1 MNINKDN
8 YEAFFLDYYEGHLS
22 STGIEEMFSF
32 IESHPEVKEEFEE
45 FEAVALIPDE
55 SVHYYGKESLKKNAG
70 DTAIIIT
77 PANIDEYLVAEL
89 EGTLTAEEHRLLKK
103 FLTENPRF
111 EKDREL
117 FKCSKLYPDSSIRF
131 ADKAALKHS
140 VVPVRRIVY
149 YALSAAASIT
159 LLLAVY
165 GLWEKTGTTS
175 TTPSLSDN
183 SSVRT
188 GVQQTVTNPGEIEKS
203 VPKTYASLDHSKD
216 QATYSTA
223 GNKETGSKV
232 AETAARDTR
241 EVLAM
246 TAMDCLPVVSR
257 DYVEPEFMLIRTSQM
272 YNNSYLE
279 LYYNIKLAE
288 QIQYAQLNEADR
300 DPEKTLIRS
309 ITAKA
314 GELFAF
320 NRNKKE
326 PVEPAQEVTVWTFAE
341 LGVKTYNAISRD
353 NVKLDLQRDEYG
365 KVVSYNLAGDKLNL
379 QRDIKK

>member
-8 YEAFFLDYYEGHLS
+8 YEAFFLDYYEGNLS
-22 STGIEEMFSF
+22 GTGIEEMFSF
-32 IESHPEVKEEFEE
+32 IESHPEVKEEFEG

-70 DTAIIIT
+70 DTALVIT
-77 PANIDEYLVAEL
+77 PANVDEYLVAEL
-89 EGTLTAEEHRLLKK
+89 EGTLTAEEHKLLKK

-131 ADKAALKHS
+131 ADKASLKHS

-149 YALSAAASIT
+149 YALSAAASVT

-165 GLWEKTGTTS
+165 GLWEKSGTTS
-175 TTPSLSDN
+175 TVPSLSDN
-183 SSVRT
+183 SPVNT
-188 GVQQTVTNPGEIEKS
+188 NVQKTETKAGEIQKS
-203 VPKTYASLDHSKD
+203 APVTYASLDESKA
-216 QATYSTA
+216 QVTYTTA
-223 GNKETGSKV
+223 GNKGTNHTVTETP
-232 AETAARDTR
+232 ARDTR

-246 TAMDCLPVVSR
+246 TAMDCRPVVSR

-272 YNNSYLE
+272 HSNSYLE

-326 PVEPAQEVTVWTFAE
+326 PIEPAREVSVWTFAE

-353 NVKLDLQRDEYG
+353 NVTLDLQRDEYG